1 MATYTQTYARTHSIV
16 FLSDNLRNSL
26 REIIRENGLDP
37 LRLMQDWQE
46 IQNGVRTW
54 LDSGHL
60 KTVIVE
66 FFKPGAG
73 AASARW
79 ELPVLYTGSGA
90 GGVLGL
96 GKNYLRKPVLTP
108 PRPTHRSPHPTTLS
122 PYHLPPSL
130 RR

>member
-1 MATYTQTYARTHSIV
+1 MATYTQTYARTHSIGV
-16 FLSDNLRNSL
+16 LSDNLRNSL

-60 KTVIVE
+60 KTVLVE

-73 AASARW
+73 AASARR
-79 ELPVLYTGSGA
+79 EFPVLYTGSGFQ
-90 GGVLGL
+90 GDIRLGQSL
-96 GKNYLRKPVLTP
+96 L
-108 PRPTHRSPHPTTLS
+108 RSPGARAGPLASDSRCHTT
-122 PYHLPPSL
+122 
-130 RR
+130 